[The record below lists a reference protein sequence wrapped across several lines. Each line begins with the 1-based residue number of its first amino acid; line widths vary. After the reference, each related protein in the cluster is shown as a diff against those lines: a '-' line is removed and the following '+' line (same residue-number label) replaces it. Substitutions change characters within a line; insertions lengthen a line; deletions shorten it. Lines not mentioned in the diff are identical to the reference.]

1 MAEWKIAR
9 RRDRCSRCEA
19 AFGEDAKHVSTL
31 RFQGDALVR
40 EDLCPACFDGREPGQ
55 DIFFWYTRERN
66 ERRGL
71 ALDLPTLEQLF
82 LRLEGNA
89 EPRIEELRYV
99 IALLLMRK
107 RRLKLVRV
115 VRDPRETMLLR
126 RPRRDE
132 GWRVPV
138 CDFDPA
144 RIDALKSDLMAIFD
158 GTPEDVGTGGEAQ
171 GSPPAATAGCAEGGA
186 GDLG

>member
-1 MAEWKIAR
+1 MVDWKIAR
-9 RRDRCSRCEA
+9 RRDRCSRCEST
-19 AFGEDAKHVSTL
+19 FPEDAKHVSTL
-31 RFQGDALVR
+31 RFQGETLAR
-40 EDLCPACFDGREPGQ
+40 EDLCAACFEGRDPGLE
-55 DIFFWYTRERN
+55 IFFWYTRERG

-132 GWRVPV
+132 TWRVPV

-144 RIDALKSDLMAIFD
+144 RMDALKSDLIAIFD
-158 GTPEDVGTGGEAQ
+158 GVPEGGAADAEAA
-171 GSPPAATAGCAEGGA
+171 PPAATTAGSTGRSSLEA
-186 GDLG
+186 

>member
-9 RRDRCSRCEA
+9 RRDRCTRCET
-19 AFGEDAKHVSTL
+19 AFEEGAKHVSTL
-31 RFQGDALVR
+31 RFQGDALAR
-40 EDLCPACFDGREPGQ
+40 EDLCPSCFERREPGVE
-55 DIFFWYTRERN
+55 IFFWYTRERN

-82 LRLEGNA
+82 LRLEGNG

-115 VRDPRETMLLR
+115 VRDPRETLLLR

-132 GWRVPV
+132 TWRVPV
-138 CDFDPA
+138 FDFDPA
-144 RIDALKSDLMAIFD
+144 RMDALKSDLMAIFD
-158 GTPEDVGTGGEAQ
+158 GSVEDEGGGGEAEV
-171 GSPPAATAGCAEGGA
+171 SPPATTTGGSHGGA